1 MFFQMLSN
9 ALVSGLLMGGVYAS
23 VAIGLTLILAA
34 FAPGLAALLTPQY
47 LSLFARLALAVF
59 SVGLMLCGLLSLTVG
74 LVLHSIARRSQEL
87 EYHLQI
93 LTDEL
98 RPDLRQRERIHADE
112 ASAGLS

>member
-1 MFFQMLSN
+1 
-9 ALVSGLLMGGVYAS
+9 
-23 VAIGLTLILAA
+23 
-34 FAPGLAALLTPQY
+34 
-47 LSLFARLALAVF
+47 
-59 SVGLMLCGLLSLTVG
+59 MLCGLLSLTVG